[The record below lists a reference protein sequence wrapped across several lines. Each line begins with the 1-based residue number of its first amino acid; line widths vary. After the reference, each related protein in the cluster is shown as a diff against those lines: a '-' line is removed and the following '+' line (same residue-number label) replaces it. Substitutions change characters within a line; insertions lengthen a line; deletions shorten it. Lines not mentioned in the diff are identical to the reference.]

1 MVLDLSTD
9 VHRCVTCDP
18 MWLIG
23 GSHMLSI
30 SSKHNAASF
39 SIDLL
44 AIEIKMQD
52 SNHYAGTTS
61 WQDVIIFIVLLFGAL
76 TFRGI
81 RMCCMHFKWRIVK
94 VK

>member
-1 MVLDLSTD
+1 MFDLSTD
-9 VHRCVTCDP
+9 VHRCVTFDP

-30 SSKHNAASF
+30 SSKRNGASF

-44 AIEIKMQD
+44 AIEIKMQE

-61 WQDVIIFIVLLFGAL
+61 WQDVVTFIVLLFGAL
-76 TFRGI
+76 TFHGI
-81 RMCCMHFKWRIVK
+81 RICSTSSGESLRTSRR
-94 VK
+94 